1 MNNND
6 SRDSHYPLDFDSKGS
21 VNVNATANNRGSN
34 VSLLQL
40 LSVKEAGKLLGI
52 GEWSM
57 YQLLRKNAIRSVKVG
72 GRRLI
77 SLRAIDA
84 YITSLEERSNIHGN
98 YYQI

>member
-1 MNNND
+1 MNNSD
-6 SRDSHYPLDFDSKGS
+6 SRDSHYPLDFSGEGS

>member
-6 SRDSHYPLDFDSKGS
+6 SRDSYYPLDFSGEGS

-77 SLRAIDA
+77 SLRAIDT
-84 YITSLEERSNIHGN
+84 YITSLEERSNINGN
-98 YYQI
+98 YY

>member
-6 SRDSHYPLDFDSKGS
+6 SRDSYYPLDFSGEGS
-21 VNVNATANNRGSN
+21 VNVNVTANNRDNN

-77 SLRAIDA
+77 SLRAIDT
-84 YITSLEERSNIHGN
+84 YITSREERSNINGN
-98 YYQI
+98 YY